1 LVRSVQYAG
10 LLLPPQPASAI
21 SVPAATVAT
30 AVRIAARPLRRVDM
44 STLFLSSMASSYAAA
59 RGSASAKKVEI
70 TQPPPFIGEKDDLR
84 GRATE

>member
-1 LVRSVQYAG
+1 
-10 LLLPPQPASAI
+10 
-21 SVPAATVAT
+21 
-30 AVRIAARPLRRVDM
+30 M
-44 STLFLSSMASSYAAA
+44 STLLLSFMASSYAAA